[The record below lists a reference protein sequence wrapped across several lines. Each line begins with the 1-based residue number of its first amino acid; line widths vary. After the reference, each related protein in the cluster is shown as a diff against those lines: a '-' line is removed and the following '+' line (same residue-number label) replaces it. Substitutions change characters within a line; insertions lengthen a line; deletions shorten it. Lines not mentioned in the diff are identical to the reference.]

1 MITILSSSTSERL
14 VHVADVKD
22 ALNITDNKD
31 DVTLGKFTDRA
42 SGRIARYCQ
51 RTFGVERVEAIVSGP
66 GGTIL
71 QLPHRNIR
79 TVFSV
84 HDGTDTGTAALSST
98 DYRVD
103 KERGQLYRERG
114 WPWTYQQSTGV
125 TFSPEIGQDYLQ
137 WRIEYSHGFV
147 LPGGKCSTWDGTT
160 ATGASIPPELEDATI
175 MLVRRSWL
183 GRDRDQSIQSE
194 RVGELSV
201 SYRDQSQESL
211 KGGVPSDV
219 ADMLTPFR
227 SVI

>member
-1 MITILSSSTSERL
+1 MITVLSSATSERL

-31 DVTLGKFTDRA
+31 DAALGKFTDRA

-51 RTFGVERVEAIVSGP
+51 RSFGVELVEAILPGP

-84 HDGTDTGTAALSST
+84 HDGTDTGQAALSST
-98 DYRVD
+98 EYRVD
-103 KERGQLYRERG
+103 KERGWLYREGG
-114 WPWTYQQSTGV
+114 WPWTFQETNGIAFQ
-125 TFSPEIGQDYLQ
+125 PEIGQDYLN
-137 WRIEYSHGFV
+137 WRVEYSHGFV

-160 ATGASIPPELEDATI
+160 ATGQSVPAELEDATI

-219 ADMLTPFR
+219 ADILTPFR